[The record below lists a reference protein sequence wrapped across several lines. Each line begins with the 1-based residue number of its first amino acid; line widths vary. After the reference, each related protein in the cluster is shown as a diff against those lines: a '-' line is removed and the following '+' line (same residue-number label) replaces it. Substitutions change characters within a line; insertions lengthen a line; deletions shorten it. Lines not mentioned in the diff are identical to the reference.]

1 MDKFLWRNGV
11 LYSQSQFV
19 HCILLSDD
27 KEVIL
32 PSRSTC
38 YQLHTGM
45 YGGREFKDG
54 KLIHGFVFS
63 SYGGTSRFYDRG
75 KLIVT
80 VGVLEQHK

>member
-1 MDKFLWRNGV
+1 MGKFLWRDGV

-32 PSRSTC
+32 PTRSTC
-38 YQLHTGM
+38 YQSHTGM

-54 KLIHGFVFS
+54 KLINGMVWDKDCVIRV
-63 SYGGTSRFYDRG
+63 Y
-75 KLIVT
+75 
-80 VGVLEQHK
+80 EQGRLLSAMGRLH